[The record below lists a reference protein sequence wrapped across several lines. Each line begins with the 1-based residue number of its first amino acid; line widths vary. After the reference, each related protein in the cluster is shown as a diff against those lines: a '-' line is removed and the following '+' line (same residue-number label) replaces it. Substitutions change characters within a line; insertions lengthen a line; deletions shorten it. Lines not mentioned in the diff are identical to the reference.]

1 MSEIN
6 NQVEDE
12 IDIVGLLKKAYKE
25 KRLIFKYSII
35 AAIIGVVFAL
45 SQPNMYTSSTTF
57 IPQLSSNVKSASSSL
72 RTL

>member
-35 AAIIGVVFAL
+35 AAIIGVVFAFKVV
-45 SQPNMYTSSTTF
+45 STSPTPINSVT
-57 IPQLSSNVKSASSSL
+57 QLKPPSSL
-72 RTL
+72 AV